1 MTRQSAIRELA
12 KGSHGS
18 VLKKSDARLLRTKQF
33 VTALIFSLTFVPL
46 SISGAKA
53 QQAVPFAGI
62 QLSDSKDP
70 VSIDA
75 AMLEMRDKEGVA
87 VFSGGVSVKQGDILL
102 RSGRMQVFY
111 AKAKG
116 GDDAAKSDANK
127 GIGGLSGSGLG
138 AGGIEKLV
146 VDGKVYLKSGTQ
158 VATGDEGVYDSK
170 TQTMV
175 LTGKKV
181 VLSDGD
187 NIATGCKLTAN
198 TQTGKAFLESCKG
211 QSGRVSIILSP
222 KSQ

>member
-1 MTRQSAIRELA
+1 MMRQWAISELKTGLRNTVSGMYNTHATGA
-12 KGSHGS
+12 KY
-18 VLKKSDARLLRTKQF
+18 LAAAALLGLMAIAT
-33 VTALIFSLTFVPL
+33 PL
-46 SISGAKA
+46 SISVAHA
-53 QQAVPFAGI
+53 QAVPMDGLK
-62 QLSDSKDP
+62 LSDSKDP
-70 VSIDA
+70 VAIGA
-75 AMLEMRDKEGVA
+75 EKLEMRDKDGVA
-87 VFSGGVSVKQGDILL
+87 VFTGNVQVKQGDVEL
-102 RSGRMQVFY
+102 RTGSMEVFY
-111 AKAKG
+111 GKSKDSDEKAKG
-116 GDDAAKSDANK
+116 
-127 GIGGLSGSGLG
+127 GIGGLSGAGLG

-146 VDGKVYLKSGTQ
+146 VKDKVYLRSGTQ
-158 VATGDEGVYDSK
+158 VATGDEGIYDAK

>member
-1 MTRQSAIRELA
+1 MMRQWAISELKTSLRNTVSGVSARHATGAKYLA
-12 KGSHGS
+12 A
-18 VLKKSDARLLRTKQF
+18 VALLG
-33 VTALIFSLTFVPL
+33 AMAIAAPL
-46 SISGAKA
+46 SISAA
-53 QQAVPFAGI
+53 QAQAVPMDGLK
-62 QLSDSKDP
+62 LSDSKDP
-70 VSIDA
+70 VAIGA
-75 AMLEMRDKEGVA
+75 EKLEMRDKDGVA
-87 VFSGGVSVKQGDILL
+87 VFTGNVQVKQGDVEL
-102 RSGRMQVFY
+102 RTGSMEVYYGKSKDSDE
-111 AKAKG
+111 KAK
-116 GDDAAKSDANK
+116 S
-127 GIGGLSGSGLG
+127 GIGGLSGAGLG

-146 VDGKVYLKSGTQ
+146 VKDKVYLKSGTQ
-158 VATGDEGVYDSK
+158 VATGDEGTYDAK